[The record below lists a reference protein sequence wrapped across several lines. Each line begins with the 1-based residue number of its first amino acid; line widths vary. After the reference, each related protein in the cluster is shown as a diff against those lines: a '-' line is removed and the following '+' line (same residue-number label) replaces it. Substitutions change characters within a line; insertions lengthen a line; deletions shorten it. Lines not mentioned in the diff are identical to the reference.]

1 MGPLKAG
8 RGGTIRS
15 SYSRQGGG
23 GGGTIGSFYSPAEG
37 VLLGPSIAQQR
48 GH

>member
-15 SYSRQGGG
+15 SYSRQG